1 MARPGHGWSGAA
13 AAKRGSEEEEEGE
26 DPLDARIARS
36 GCLEQ
41 HRQLQEC
48 MAERR
53 DWRHCQE
60 QVRAF
65 GACMGRR
72 QQQRQR
78 GTGPA
83 QPPD

>member
-1 MARPGHGWSGAA
+1 MARAGHGWSGAA
-13 AAKRGSEEEEEGE
+13 AAAERGEEEGE

-53 DWRHCQE
+53 DWRRCQE

-65 GACMGRR
+65 GACMARQ
-72 QQQRQR
+72 QQQRQ
-78 GTGPA
+78 
-83 QPPD
+83 

>member
-1 MARPGHGWSGAA
+1 MAKAGHGWSGTAA
-13 AAKRGSEEEEEGE
+13 AAEEEGE

-65 GACMGRR
+65 GACMARR

-78 GTGPA
+78 GTGPT

>member
-1 MARPGHGWSGAA
+1 MGTLG
-13 AAKRGSEEEEEGE
+13 RGGGRWAPRAGEEEEGE

-65 GACMGRR
+65 GACMA

-83 QPPD
+83 RPPD